1 MVPAPGGERLLHL
14 VAEIEALPLSR
25 RIERLRQS
33 IASDTRSVSMEQA
46 LLVTE
51 SYACSGDK
59 SRVQQRALAFKRTLE
74 GIPLRIYP
82 GELIVGNRTF
92 ASRGGVV
99 SPEAGITWLDREADS
114 LETRPQDPFIFP
126 DADKRLFRERIVP
139 AWRGKTLE
147 DRIRAGVGDELSS
160 ISRIVKINQTDHAQ
174 GHILPDVRSWL
185 SLGVGGL
192 RRKVRKAAQA
202 HAEGSRADLYEAML
216 LCLDG
221 TATFFRRYADEARTI
236 AAGEGEI
243 RRRAELVEIG
253 RVCEKLAEEPPSGFH
268 EALQSLWFLFVLLE
282 VESNASSFS
291 LGRIDQLLFP
301 CFKADIEAGRI
312 SLGHALEL
320 LESFWLD
327 FTKIVYMRNAD
338 SARYFAGFPIGF
350 NAVIGGQT
358 GDGKDAS
365 NALSYL
371 CLKAQEHV
379 RQAQPNLSA
388 RLHARA
394 PERFLD
400 ACSRV
405 IGLGGGM
412 PQVFGDESVIPTL
425 ESHGVSHEDAMD
437 YAVVGCVELS
447 PQGNCLGWSDA
458 AMFNLV
464 KALELALNN
473 GRCLLT
479 AEQMGPDLGSL
490 ESYDT
495 FAKLEES
502 FKGQID
508 HFIERMIRLCD
519 FVDKMHAAMLPS
531 PFLSLV
537 VNDCI
542 DKGRDVTDGGARHNF
557 SGIQAIQ
564 PANLADCL
572 AAVKLLVYDQGKVD
586 RAELLSAL
594 RNDFKNEEPLRQ
606 VLLNRAPKY
615 GNDIEWVDNLGLKWI
630 RYFKERLSRYTNAR
644 GGAYHVGLYTVSAHV
659 PLGLNVG
666 ATPDGRHARAPLAD
680 GGISAVYG
688 RDTRG
693 PTALLRS
700 VARMS
705 AVQAG
710 NGTLL
715 NMKFQP
721 DLFKDENRGKYVQL
735 LKGFVR
741 LKIHHAQFNVVRK
754 EDLEAAKMDPESYR
768 GFTVRVAGY
777 TAYFTELAS
786 DLQDEIIARTTH
798 GEQ

>member
-1 MVPAPGGERLLHL
+1 MDPKPGREAMLDLVP
-14 VAEIEALPLSR
+14 EIEALPLSQ
-25 RIERLRQS
+25 RISRLREC
-33 IASDTRSVSMEQA
+33 ITSDARYVSLDQA

-51 SYACSGDK
+51 SYAASGDK
-59 SRVQQRALAFKRTLE
+59 PRILQRALAFKAALS
-74 GIPLRIYP
+74 GLPIRIYP
-82 GELIVGNRTF
+82 GELIVGNRTRG
-92 ASRGGVV
+92 SRGGVV
-99 SPEAGITWLDREADS
+99 SPEAGITWLGREAET

-126 DADKRLFRERIVP
+126 EKEKRLFRERIVP

-147 DRIRAGVGDELSS
+147 DRIRAEVGEELSA
-160 ISRIVKINQTDHAQ
+160 ISRVVKINQTDHAQ
-174 GHILPDVRSWL
+174 GHILPDLRSWL
-185 SLGVGGL
+185 SLGIGGL
-192 RRKVRKAAQA
+192 RKKVEKAAQ
-202 HAEGSRADLYEAML
+202 EGSRQELYSAML
-216 LCLDG
+216 VCLDG
-221 TATFFRRYADEARTI
+221 AAMFFRRYADEARRLASEGDESE
-236 AAGEGEI
+236 AA
-243 RRRAELVEIG
+243 RRAELREIA
-253 RVCEKLAEEPPSGFH
+253 RVCEKLADEPPSGFH
-268 EALQSLWFLFVLLE
+268 EALQSVWFLFVLVE
-282 VESNASSFS
+282 IESNASSFS
-291 LGRIDQLLFP
+291 LGRIDQILFP
-301 CFKADIEAGRI
+301 FFKRDIESGLI
-312 SLGHALEL
+312 GLGQALEL
-320 LESFWLD
+320 LESFWLN
-327 FTKIVYMRNAD
+327 FTKIVYMRNAN

-350 NAVIGGQT
+350 NAVIGGRT
-358 GDGKDAS
+358 LDGKDAS

-379 RQAQPNLSA
+379 RQAQPNLGA
-388 RLHARA
+388 RLHAGS
-394 PERFLD
+394 PDEFLD

-412 PQVFGDESVIPTL
+412 PQVFGDESIIPTL
-425 ESHGVSHEDAMD
+425 EGHGVSHEDAAD

-473 GRCLLT
+473 GKCLLT
-479 AEQMGPDLGSL
+479 GEQLGPDLGSL
-490 ESYDT
+490 EDYDT
-495 FAKLEES
+495 FEKLEEA
-502 FKGQID
+502 FKGQVD
-508 HFIERMIRLCD
+508 HFMERMVRLCD
-519 FVDKMHAAMLPS
+519 YVDRMHASILPS

-542 DKGRDVTDGGARHNF
+542 EKGRDVTEGGAKYNF

-572 AAVKLLVYDQGKVD
+572 AALKLLVYEERRVD
-586 RAELLSAL
+586 RAELLAAL
-594 RNDFKNEEPLRQ
+594 RSDFKGDEPLRQ
-606 VLLNRAPKY
+606 TLLNRAPKY
-615 GNDIEWVDNLGLKWI
+615 GNDIEWVDQLGLQWI
-630 RYFKERLSRYTNAR
+630 SYFKERLSRSTNAR
-644 GGAYHVGLYTVSAHV
+644 GGAYHIGLYTVSAHV
-659 PLGLNVG
+659 PLGMNVG

-693 PTALLRS
+693 PTALLKS

-721 DLFKDENRGKYVQL
+721 DFFKEESRGTFVQL

-754 EDLEAAKMDPESYR
+754 EDLEAARRDPESWR

-777 TAYFTELAS
+777 TAYFTDLAS
-786 DLQDEIIARTTH
+786 DLQDEIIARTAY
-798 GEQ
+798 GDQ